1 MNEKEIVPIKN
12 VVRET
17 IKETVNGKIDKL
29 SKDVTALT
37 QEIVSLRQAQESQ
50 SQKFDNHMKDVDFV
64 IENKDDIKHFIV
76 GIRGVGLLRGA
87 LVWIAVSITAI
98 IGAIISIKSLI
109 K

>member
-1 MNEKEIVPIKN
+1 MNEKETTQIENIKN
-12 VVRET
+12 IVRET
-17 IKETVNGKIDKL
+17 IHETLNGKIDM
-29 SKDVTALT
+29 LT
-37 QEIVSLRQAQESQ
+37 KEVMGLREAQESHI
-50 SQKFDNHMKDVDFV
+50 QKFDNHMKDVDFV